1 MTNSRCLLLE
11 MEILSVLNLKKGHG
25 KCSYFQDKEQIFNKE
40 PNVLQITNTHSEL
53 LSF

>member
-1 MTNSRCLLLE
+1 MTNSRYLLFK
-11 MEILSVLNLKKGHG
+11 MEILSVLNLKKGQG

-40 PNVLQITNTHSEL
+40 ANILRISNTCPEW